1 MRQTGGMTTRR
12 SLVRSV
18 AFACAVAAVIAPLAR
33 GVDAV
38 APVRAI
44 TLTRIDA
51 PVAAAMPADRLS
63 FVPPHVIEDRVIGHS
78 VEGRPI
84 IASRMG
90 TPGGRVVLLIGMI
103 HGDETKGSLITQLL
117 RTMPTPVGIDLWLI
131 DTMNPDGFAAG
142 TRGNANGVDLNRN
155 FETNWSYIPPS
166 PAHRQYSGENPVD
179 QPETQAVEEF
189 IREIQPMVGLWY
201 HQDANTISLGGA
213 RKEIPTAYGL
223 LVGLEPGTVPCSQ
236 LCTGTAG
243 TFANKAVPGS
253 TNFLV
258 ELPGSDQVDAAMI
271 RRHAEA
277 VLKVAQL

>member
-1 MRQTGGMTTRR
+1 MTPTR
-12 SLVRSV
+12 L
-18 AFACAVAAVIAPLAR
+18 F
-33 GVDAV
+33 
-38 APVRAI
+38 
-44 TLTRIDA
+44 
-51 PVAAAMPADRLS
+51 VAAAAIVAAGAIGTPLADEVVHAASVASIADAAAAAKPAERLS
-63 FVPPHVIEDRVIGHS
+63 FVPPHVIESRVIGSS
-78 VEGRPI
+78 VQGRPI
-84 IASRMG
+84 VADRMG

-142 TRGNANGVDLNRN
+142 TRGNTNGVDLNRN
-155 FETNWSYIPPS
+155 FETGWAYIPPS
-166 PAHRQYSGENPVD
+166 TTHRQYSGENPVD

-189 IREIQPMVGLWY
+189 IREVQPMVGLWY

-258 ELPGSDQVDAAMI
+258 ELPGSAYVDAAMI

-277 VLKVAQL
+277 VLTVAQI

>member
-1 MRQTGGMTTRR
+1 MTTRR
-12 SLVRSV
+12 LLVRSA
-18 AFACAVAAVIAPLAR
+18 AFAVATASVAAPVAR
-33 GVDAV
+33 EVAAV
-38 APVRAI
+38 APVRAVTFTSI
-44 TLTRIDA
+44 TAPLTA
-51 PVAAAMPADRLS
+51 TMPADRLS
-63 FVPPHVIEDRVIGHS
+63 FVPPHVIESRVIGTS
-78 VEGRPI
+78 VLGRPI
-84 IASRMG
+84 IADRMG

-166 PAHRQYSGENPVD
+166 TTHRQYSGENPAD

-189 IREIQPMVGLWY
+189 IREVQPMVGLWY
-201 HQDANTISLGGA
+201 HQDANVISLGGA

-258 ELPGSDQVDAAMI
+258 ELPASDQVDAAMI

-277 VLKVAQL
+277 VLTVAQM

>member
-1 MRQTGGMTTRR
+1 MTARR
-12 SLVRSV
+12 LLLCSAAVTVAAASV
-18 AFACAVAAVIAPLAR
+18 ASVAREVE
-33 GVDAV
+33 AV
-38 APVRAI
+38 APVRAVVFESI
-44 TLTRIDA
+44 NA
-51 PVAAAMPADRLS
+51 PVGAAMPADRLS
-63 FVPPHVIEDRVIGHS
+63 FVPPRVIEDRVIGHS

-155 FETNWSYIPPS
+155 FETGWAYIPPS
-166 PAHRQYSGENPVD
+166 TTHRQYSGENPAD

-189 IREIQPMVGLWY
+189 IRQIQPMVGLWY

-258 ELPGSDQVDAAMI
+258 ELPGSAFVDAAMI

-277 VLKVAQL
+277 VLQVAQL

>member
-1 MRQTGGMTTRR
+1 MSRGRRLTRC
-12 SLVRSV
+12 V
-18 AFACAVAAVIAPLAR
+18 AFTIAVAAVAAAVAHE
-33 GVDAV
+33 VDAV
-38 APVRAI
+38 APVRRVSVAVI
-44 TLTRIDA
+44 NA
-51 PVAAAMPADRLS
+51 PVQAAMPADRLS

-103 HGDETKGSLITQLL
+103 HGDETKGALITQLL
-117 RTMPTPVGIDLWLI
+117 RTMPTPVGLDLWLI

-155 FETNWSYIPPS
+155 FETGWSYIPPS
-166 PAHRQYSGENPVD
+166 TVHRQYSGEQPAD
-179 QPETQAVEEF
+179 QPETQAVEGF

-258 ELPGSDQVDAAMI
+258 ELPGSAFVDAAMI